1 MYDTSKQTQAVEKFQ
16 AATEFYI
23 QSLRDKGR
31 SEKTLANYKIR
42 LDLFKTWW
50 TENTAADADPC
61 FSTFQA
67 WAEHLRQNGKSPSTI
82 RQYLVEMRCFYAFI
96 TDETLEEKQ
105 FYARNP
111 VSKRLFPDVRK
122 DTARPYE
129 TFLTDEQAA
138 LLWENRKCGRQAGAN
153 WFRNYAI
160 TVLLLSTMIRNAEL
174 LDLTPADLDFENGEL
189 TVERGKGN
197 KYRVIDFP
205 PIAQTAVKLYLNSG
219 VRPEECEDTDP
230 LFGTQSAH
238 TFGGNPNTKAENWH
252 RGTAQWLSDLVER
265 HVLAVT
271 GVSGISSH
279 DLRHVGARLDLN
291 TGMSMEE
298 LQSKLGHSK
307 PETTVIYAGRL
318 GTKRNRA
325 GAMEAL
331 QERERQALFNQAL
344 LARA

>member
-1 MYDTSKQTQAVEKFQ
+1 MT
-16 AATEFYI
+16 AAERFRAASGFYI

-31 SEKTLANYKIR
+31 SERTLANYNIR
-42 LDLFKTWW
+42 LNLFYNWW
-50 TENTAADADPC
+50 TENTPHDADPC

-67 WAEHLRQNGKSPSTI
+67 WAEFLRKSGKSPATI
-82 RQYLVEMRCFYAFI
+82 RQYLVEMRCFYDYV
-96 TDETLEEKQ
+96 TDETLGEMQ
-105 FYARNP
+105 FYPRNP
-111 VSKRLFPDVRK
+111 VSKRLFPDTRK
-122 DTARPYE
+122 NAARPYE

-138 LLWENRKCGRQAGAN
+138 MLWENRKCGRQTGEN
-153 WFRNYAI
+153 WSRNYAI

-174 LDLTPADLDFENGEL
+174 LDLTPADLDFENAEL

-205 PIAQTAVKLYLNSG
+205 PIAQTAVRLYLASG
-219 VRPEECEDTDP
+219 VRPSSCTDSDP

-238 TFGGNPNTKAENWH
+238 TFGGNPNTKAEAWH

-291 TGMSMEE
+291 TGMSMEA
-298 LQSKLGHSK
+298 LQSKLGHAK

-325 GAMEAL
+325 AALEAL
-331 QERERQALFNQAL
+331 KEQQRQAAYNLAL